1 MHKDFNINI
10 LEDFQNELDKFQSR
24 VTKGL
29 EEVRQ
34 CKAEIQKIKNSLI
47 KEYGEDIQ
55 STNGYVLRN
64 GNRIVLSAPEIII
77 GNVDNYGVLFN
88 APSRIVVR
96 GNEVSFEGV
105 GSGGTITT
113 RASSIH
119 SIAEDPGQDGLEH
132 VV

>member
-47 KEYGEDIQ
+47 KEYCEDIQ

-64 GNRIVLSAPEIII
+64 GNRIV
-77 GNVDNYGVLFN
+77 
-88 APSRIVVR
+88 
-96 GNEVSFEGV
+96 
-105 GSGGTITT
+105 
-113 RASSIH
+113 
-119 SIAEDPGQDGLEH
+119 
-132 VV
+132 

>member
-77 GNVDNYGVLFN
+77 GNVDNY
-88 APSRIVVR
+88 
-96 GNEVSFEGV
+96 
-105 GSGGTITT
+105 
-113 RASSIH
+113 
-119 SIAEDPGQDGLEH
+119 
-132 VV
+132 

>member
-105 GSGGTITT
+105 GSGGNITT

-119 SIAEDPGQDGLEH
+119 SIAEDPGQDG
-132 VV
+132 